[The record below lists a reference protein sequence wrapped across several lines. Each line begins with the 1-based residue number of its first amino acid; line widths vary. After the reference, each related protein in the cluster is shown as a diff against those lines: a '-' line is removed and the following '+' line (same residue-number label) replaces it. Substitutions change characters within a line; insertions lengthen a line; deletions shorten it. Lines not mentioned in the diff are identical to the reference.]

1 MKEILVRLALI
12 PKIIRDA
19 LLAPAQDPR
28 AVSGTGYYPIGAWS
42 GEETS
47 QLDRTG
53 RMLEKGFS
61 EASSEAGLGALRQ
74 LEHEYRQLAPL
85 MQRSRATDPLAGA
98 QLPALVE
105 ETHRQGLSVLEDA
118 LELARTVNSADVDK
132 LEGQAAQLELETRS
146 LSENGEQDT
155 RLKLRREALATH
167 RELLEMI
174 VRQTVRLEE
183 LLHQSQRCQ
192 TSLQRTRIELATLRA
207 DRSAANVDSVTD
219 SLRKTI
225 SQARGVQDEMK
236 RLGY

>member
-85 MQRSRATDPLAGA
+85 MQRRRATDPLSVA
-98 QLPALVE
+98 QLPALAE
-105 ETHRQGLSVLEDA
+105 ETYRQGLSVLEDA